1 MAENRMEEFL
11 EEKDVQV
18 YNRGDVLTGHVVQAN
33 EQVILVD
40 IGYKSEAQMRP
51 HELAP
56 FRKDGVETGDEV
68 EVIITYI
75 DEEEGTIFV
84 SERQAVYEKRI
95 GELEKKHRNGEAVQG
110 VVEGVVKN
118 AGYHVNLN
126 GIRAFLP
133 GSHLGKDL
141 PSDIEQLRGE
151 EIDLKILE
159 LNRRDKNLV
168 VSHKAYLQ
176 EQERARLE
184 ELFEEINVGDIVE
197 GEIKSIVDFG
207 LFVDIGGFEGLVHRT
222 EISWKDLPAPPS
234 SYEVG
239 DTVEVKI
246 LDVDK
251 ERRRI
256 SLSIKQTRPDPWEN
270 IKERYPAGEKFEGE
284 VVALTDFGAF
294 VRLEDDVEGL
304 VHVSELSWGFP
315 ENPSEVVSEGDE
327 VEVIVL
333 DVDEEN
339 RRISLSM
346 RQAQPDPWA
355 DIEEKYPEGAVVTG
369 TVTKLLDFGAFVQLE
384 EGVEALLHIS
394 EMSWE
399 RINHPNEVVSE
410 GDEVELKVIKSDGQR
425 RKIRLSLREM
435 QEDPW
440 HTFVESFP
448 VGTVIDGEITELK
461 DFGAFCKITDEV
473 EGLIHV
479 SEIAEEHVDQPSDV
493 LEKGQSVEARIIGIN
508 EEKRQVRLS
517 LRNVH
522 EQHEAE
528 KQQRQPQA
536 TQQQPTQRSAESSR
550 GPERRSWPPEPTAA
564 SASSSST
571 SAASSTSDEA
581 QDEAEESETG
591 HEALTMRELLKRHA
605 EEANLDEETEVEETQ
620 AEAAEGEVDTDAEAD
635 AEEIDEATEASEGDD
650 EEIVTSADGDEVDE
664 VSDEDDKDTTV

>member
-18 YNRGDVLTGHVVQAN
+18 YNRGDVLTGHIVQATD
-33 EQVILVD
+33 QIILVD

-56 FRKDGVETGDEV
+56 FREDGVETGDEV

-84 SERQAVYEKRI
+84 SERQAIYEKRI
-95 GELEKKHRNGEAVQG
+95 GELEQKYRNGEAVRG

-133 GSHLGKDL
+133 GSHLGNDL
-141 PSDIEQLRGE
+141 PSDIEQLRSQ

-168 VSHKAYLQ
+168 VSHKEFLK

-234 SYEVG
+234 TYDVG
-239 DTVEVKI
+239 DTVNVKI

-270 IKERYPAGEKFEGE
+270 IKERYPTGETFEGE

-315 ENPSEVVSEGDE
+315 ENPSEVVQEGDQ
-327 VEVIVL
+327 VEVVVL

-355 DIEEKYPEGAVVTG
+355 DIEEKYPEGAIVTG

-399 RINHPNEVVSE
+399 RINHPNEVVGE
-410 GDEVELKVIKSDGQR
+410 GDELELKVIKSDGER

-440 HTFVESFP
+440 HTFVENYP

-493 LEKGQSVEARIIGIN
+493 LEKGQSVVARIIGVN

-517 LRNVH
+517 LRNVN
-522 EQHEAE
+522 EPHEAE
-528 KQQRQPQA
+528 KRQEEAQAAQPQRA
-536 TQQQPTQRSAESSR
+536 AEPSR
-550 GPERRSWPPEPTAA
+550 GPERQTWPPEPTAA
-564 SASSSST
+564 ASSSASSASSSS
-571 SAASSTSDEA
+571 SAASSTASSSSDEESV
-581 QDEAEESETG
+581 EAEETETG
-591 HEALTMRELLKRHA
+591 HEALTMRELLKQHA
-605 EEANLDEETEVEETQ
+605 EDADLETEEAEETD
-620 AEAAEGEVDTDAEAD
+620 EG
-635 AEEIDEATEASEGDD
+635 SDD
-650 EEIVTSADGDEVDE
+650 ETDTS
-664 VSDEDDKDTTV
+664 S